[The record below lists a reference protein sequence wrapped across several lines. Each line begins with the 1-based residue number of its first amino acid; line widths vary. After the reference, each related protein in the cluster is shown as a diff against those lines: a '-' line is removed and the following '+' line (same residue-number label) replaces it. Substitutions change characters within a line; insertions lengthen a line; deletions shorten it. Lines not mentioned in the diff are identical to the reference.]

1 MSTYILV
8 HGSWH
13 GAWCWYKIVSRLEE
27 AGHTVIAVD
36 LPSLGMDRTPI
47 SEVTLELWTQSVCD
61 VLDAQNTPSILVG
74 HSRGGIVISQAA
86 EQRPEKVE
94 KLVYLTAFLLRDGEL
109 LMDVQGLEN
118 TALSKAMIFSE
129 NNDSATLDKK
139 AVKNALYDECP
150 AEDVALARLLLAP
163 EATMPLSTPIHIT
176 EENYGHVPRYYI
188 ECLRDKAMLPAVQKN
203 MYTALPCKKVLSI
216 DTDHSPFFSRPEELV
231 ACLLEP

>member
-1 MSTYILV
+1 MSTYLLV

-13 GAWCWYKIVSRLEE
+13 GAWCWYKIVPILEE
-27 AGHTVIAVD
+27 TGHTVIAID

-47 SEVTLELWTQSVCD
+47 SEVTLELWAQSVCD

-94 KLVYLTAFLLRDGEL
+94 KLIYLTAFLLRDGEAL
-109 LMDVQGLEN
+109 TDVQGLEN

-129 NNDSATLDKK
+129 NNVSATLDKS
-139 AVKNALYDECP
+139 AVKNALYGECP
-150 AEDVALARLLLAP
+150 EEDVALARLLLAP
-163 EATMPLSTPIHIT
+163 EANKPLSTPIHIT
-176 EENYGHVPRYYI
+176 DEKYGRVPRYYI
-188 ECLRDKAMLPAVQKN
+188 ECLRDKALLPAVQKN
-203 MYTALPCKKVLSI
+203 MYTALPCKKVQSI

-231 ACLLEP
+231 ACLLEL